1 MIKAL
6 QSYVGLVGKNVDGLA
21 GYNTVVA
28 LQKFLKNKGLY
39 TLAIDGIMGTGT
51 VKAWQKYINSK
62 F

>member
-1 MIKAL
+1 MIR
-6 QSYVGLVGKNVDGLA
+6 NE
-21 GYNTVVA
+21 